1 LFTQTKPA
9 PRPHVEASS
18 SRNNLAGSSSLFDF
32 APQSAPEIELSST
45 QRDTSEGDVAGDSTE
60 NSVSPRRHR
69 SPSTASS
76 EDEDETEARPT
87 DAFARLMAADQR
99 PLTKHQKQAKA
110 RIRSNLVDE
119 QADESDEDNWLMP
132 GQKNEDDEEED
143 EDQDAFLPELVD
155 DQEVSEEDRTR
166 QDALVAQKNRLA
178 PFSMSSGHWLILKG
192 DPTCR

>member
-1 LFTQTKPA
+1 M
-9 PRPHVEASS
+9 
-18 SRNNLAGSSSLFDF
+18 FDF

-45 QRDTSEGDVAGDSTE
+45 QRDTSEGEVAGDSTE
-60 NSVSPRRHR
+60 DSVSPRRHR

-76 EDEDETEARPT
+76 EDEDEAESRPT
-87 DAFARLMAADQR
+87 DAFAKLMAVDQR

-155 DQEVSEEDRTR
+155 DQEVSEEDRMK
-166 QDALVAQKNRLA
+166 QDALVAQKNRSVLLLT
-178 PFSMSSGHWLILKG
+178 SSGHWLMIKG
-192 DPTCR
+192 DPACR